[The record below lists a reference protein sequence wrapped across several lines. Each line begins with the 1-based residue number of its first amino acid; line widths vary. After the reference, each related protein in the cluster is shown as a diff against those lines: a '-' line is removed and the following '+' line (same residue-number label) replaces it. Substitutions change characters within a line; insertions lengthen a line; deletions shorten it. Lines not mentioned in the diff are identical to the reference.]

1 MLLAGFDTYR
11 SATLDVIFG
20 CFAPTGKLPLT
31 LPRGDA
37 VLAVN
42 ADGVCISP
50 NDVPGYDKDRAI
62 CPIPSKTRTAKP
74 MLTAMLREIIMSMDL
89 GWKDKPVGAAR
100 QNDVKRLVIS
110 NE

>member
-1 MLLAGFDTYR
+1 
-11 SATLDVIFG
+11 
-20 CFAPTGKLPLT
+20 
-31 LPRGDA
+31 
-37 VLAVN
+37 
-42 ADGVCISP
+42 
-50 NDVPGYDKDRAI
+50 
-62 CPIPSKTRTAKP
+62 